1 MKTVK
6 EKSKPHSKKS
16 DKITF
21 ESKSVQNKIKKI
33 FDQSQ
38 PDLSYITK
46 DRKLLKK
53 HIEFIHNLPYCSMS
67 FVSGPVSHQ
76 KLTIKRP
83 QLFVAFHKC
92 YEPIY
97 RRWLRLLSYC
107 YSEYSEC
114 YQFFGKRGVKLCD
127 DFLDCKKFCIWCLTN
142 GLVYE
147 PDSYKMY
154 LVRKDKSGD
163 YTLDN
168 VSIIY
173 EKQLHSTPDLSDA
186 LDTIIF
192 AKNYEDHHHESVS
205 YMSAYTRYYVY
216 DFTIEDA
223 ISAPYTPDVPK
234 KLRSPGET
242 GIGFQPCSFYKSVA
256 DEDSCTWSEFW
267 SRMHMTYMSK
277 IPPRPYD
284 LLSKEFS
291 TVEHVAKLG
300 KKSYKQLW
308 EESLA
313 EKKNSDPNEIQSRY
327 SKLEQDLLNN
337 KDLQNM
343 KIDQSNSILEDFIR
357 EL

>member
-1 MKTVK
+1 MKSVK

-53 HIEFIHNLPYCSMS
+53 HIEFIHNLPYCSMRS
-67 FVSGPVSHQ
+67 VCDRLYRK
-76 KLTIKRP
+76 KLTIERP
-83 QLFVAFHKC
+83 RSFVAFHKC
-92 YEPIY
+92 YGPIF
-97 RRWLRLLSYC
+97 RRWARLLSHC
-107 YSEYSEC
+107 YSEYNEC

-127 DFLDCKKFCIWCLTN
+127 DFLDCKKFCIWCLIN
-142 GLVYE
+142 GLVHE

-192 AKNYEDHHHESVS
+192 AKNYEDRHHESVS
-205 YMSAYTRYYVY
+205 YMSAYTRYYLY
-216 DFTIEDA
+216 DFTVEDA
-223 ISAPYTPDVPK
+223 ISAPYTPDGSK
-234 KLRSPGET
+234 KPRSPGET
-242 GIGFQPCSFYKSVA
+242 HIGFQPRSFYKSVA

-267 SRMHMTYMSK
+267 CRMNITYMSK

-291 TVEHVAKLG
+291 TVEHAAKFG
-300 KKSYKQLW
+300 KKSYTQLRG
-308 EESLA
+308 ESLA
-313 EKKNSDPNEIQSRY
+313 EKKNSDSNEIQSRY
-327 SKLEQDLLNN
+327 SKLEQSLLNN
-337 KDLQNM
+337 KDFQNM

>member
-1 MKTVK
+1 MKSVK
-6 EKSKPHSKKS
+6 EKSKPRSKKS

-21 ESKSVQNKIKKI
+21 ESKFVQNKIKKI

-53 HIEFIHNLPYCSMS
+53 HIEFIHNLPYCSMGCV
-67 FVSGPVSHQ
+67 VSQILNQ

-83 QLFVAFHKC
+83 LSFVAFHKC
-92 YEPIY
+92 YKPIF
-97 RRWLRLLSYC
+97 RRWTRLLSYC
-107 YSEYSEC
+107 YNEHDEC

-186 LDTIIF
+186 LDTIVL

-205 YMSAYTRYYVY
+205 YMSAYTRYYLY
-216 DFTIEDA
+216 DFTLEDA
-223 ISAPYTPDVPK
+223 ISAPYAPDISK
-234 KLRSPGET
+234 KPRSPGET
-242 GIGFQPCSFYKSVA
+242 VIGFKPRSFYKSVA
-256 DEDSCTWSEFW
+256 DEDSCTWSEFF
-267 SRMHMTYMSK
+267 SRMQMTYKSK
-277 IPPRPYD
+277 VPPRPYD
-284 LLSKEFS
+284 FLIKEFS
-291 TVEHVAKLG
+291 TTEYVAKFG
-300 KKSYKQLW
+300 KKSYERLW
-308 EESLA
+308 KESLA